1 MNKLELI
8 AKAILAD
15 VKNPDISD
23 EQKMLTIVEDMKV
36 YAVESLNLLQYLK
49 ENNIAPEVIIGLM
62 ATQGFDFD
70 GRTKKFK

>member
-23 EQKMLTIVEDMKV
+23 EQKMLTIQEGMKV
-36 YAVESLNLLQYLK
+36 YAVESVNLLQYLK
-49 ENNIAPEVIIGLM
+49 ENNIAPEVIAGIMGS
-62 ATQGFDFD
+62 QGFDYD
-70 GRTKKFK
+70 GRTKKYK